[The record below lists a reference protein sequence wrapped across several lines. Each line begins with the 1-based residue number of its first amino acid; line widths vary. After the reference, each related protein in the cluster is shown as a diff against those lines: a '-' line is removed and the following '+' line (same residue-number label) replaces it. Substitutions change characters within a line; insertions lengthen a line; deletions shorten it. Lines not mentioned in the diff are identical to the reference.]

1 MTQIIEAI
9 YEDGV
14 LRPLQP
20 LKDIEEHSKVKI
32 IIETETQPRHP
43 LADCIGIL
51 PDEDAREM
59 RRIIEE
65 EFEEAKATTASV
77 YAQIRMQ
84 LKQKGKPIPE
94 NDLWIAALCVEH
106 GIPLATEDTH
116 FSEVDG
122 LIVEKR

>member
-65 EFEEAKATTASV
+65 EFEKV
-77 YAQIRMQ
+77 
-84 LKQKGKPIPE
+84 
-94 NDLWIAALCVEH
+94 DLREWQ
-106 GIPLATEDTH
+106 
-116 FSEVDG
+116 
-122 LIVEKR
+122 